1 MVSHKHRIK
10 KGVPSP
16 PNARSERDRA
26 MYHQTEAMPAAADP
40 VTSRWKEKLFQGWLF
55 DGYRSRD
62 DRLVDRL

>member
-1 MVSHKHRIK
+1 
-10 KGVPSP
+10 
-16 PNARSERDRA
+16 